1 MFRRSSRISFVLS
14 AIGFVF
20 IASQA
25 IAQLPFTVTGVDG
38 GGYVKARATC
48 TGTPQVRKAAH
59 SMNPTYNLNVD
70 VSCNNVGVP
79 GSASGGAQ
87 SISKSTAIGGTE
99 VQLSTNYNTKATAF
113 EAYGEGNFKLE
124 GESDSYW
131 EVQNTSNNT
140 ITIAF
145 KWSVTEITN
154 GSNPGGF
161 AEADASIEITDEVGN
176 PLKGLGQPGSGT
188 LLVCVPPGFKF
199 FITLY
204 AYSKSKATSVNPTAG
219 ANANANASAIVN
231 LSVSNQIIG
240 GCDSV
245 VVEDPPPPPPPCGA
259 PGLKGSR
266 EAGCA
271 GAS

>member
-1 MFRRSSRISFVLS
+1 MPRPKSRILVLLTAAGCLS
-14 AIGFVF
+14 

-38 GGYVKARATC
+38 GGYAKARATC

-59 SMNPTYNLNVD
+59 SMNPTYDLNVD
-70 VSCNNVGVP
+70 VSCNNVGTP
-79 GSASGGAQ
+79 GSATGSAQ
-87 SISKSTAIGGTE
+87 SKSSNTGIGGTE
-99 VQLSTNYNTKATAF
+99 IQLSTIYNTKATAF
-113 EAYGEGNFKLE
+113 QAYGEGNFKLE

-131 EVQNTSNNT
+131 EVQNTSNAA

-145 KWSVTEITN
+145 KWSVTESTG

-161 AEADASIEITDEVGN
+161 AEADASIEITDEAGN

-199 FITLY
+199 FISLY
-204 AYSKSKATSVNPTAG
+204 AYSKSKATSISPTIG
-219 ANANANASAIVN
+219 ANANANASTIVN

-245 VVEDPPPPPPPCGA
+245 VVEDPPPPPPPCGSS
-259 PGLKGSR
+259 GLKASR
-266 EAGCA
+266 EAGCT
-271 GAS
+271 S